1 MEHQFTAGT
10 TRALAEA
17 AGWARRNDSDE
28 IEGPALLMGLLV
40 ESECRAAMLL
50 ARHGIGGESIRGR
63 WPELARRE
71 GDLAEI
77 EPASLTFSM
86 DVRASLAAAAEILAN
101 LPQPLPLAT
110 EHVLLGLV
118 ASEGEV
124 SEWLQEQGL
133 DQKELETEIHRLYG
147 HQPGALPLDLD
158 DSRLGLARKRVS
170 PFAPRKTA
178 TFAERKA
185 TMRDLLIA
193 RSLAG
198 GLVRRER
205 TSGGHAAQDSSDSI
219 SLLRVFD
226 AAVNRGREGLRV
238 VEDYARFVLDDRH
251 LTARLKRLRHD
262 LVALV
267 SAIPIDRRLAARET
281 QADVGTDVQTPS
293 EQTRR
298 HTADI
303 LWANFTRLEE
313 ALRSLE
319 EFGKLLDLDMAAG
332 LEQLRYRTYTL
343 HRALEITR
351 TSCRRLAGARLYVLL
366 DGRPSLAEF
375 ETTARSLVE
384 SGVHV
389 IQLRDKRLDDRRL
402 IERARRLR
410 KLTSGTD
417 TLFIMNDRPDLA
429 ALARADGV
437 HVGQEELTVKDARTI
452 VGPDALVGVSTHS
465 LEQAEA
471 AVLDGANY
479 IGVGPTFAS
488 GTKQFDVFPGVE
500 LLRAVAGRIRLPAF
514 AIGGIDRQ
522 NLPDVLA
529 AGIRRVAVSGAILSA
544 QDPAASARRLLDLL
558 HG

>member
-1 MEHQFTAGT
+1 MDYPFTAGT

-17 AGWARRNDSDE
+17 AGWACRNDSDE
-28 IEGPALLMGLLV
+28 LEGPALLMGLLV
-40 ESECRAAMLL
+40 ESECRAAIIL
-50 ARHGIGGESIRGR
+50 ARHGIGRESIVDR
-63 WPELARRE
+63 WPRLARRE
-71 GDLAEI
+71 DVPAEI
-77 EPASLTFSM
+77 EPAAITFSA
-86 DVRASLAAAAEILAN
+86 DVKASLAIASEILADY
-101 LPQPLPLAT
+101 PQPLPLAT
-110 EHVLLGLV
+110 EHLLLGLV
-118 ASEGEV
+118 AAESEV
-124 SEWLQEQGL
+124 SEWLQSQGL
-133 DQKELETEIHRLYG
+133 DPKELETEIHRLYG
-147 HQPGALPLDLD
+147 HQPGALPLDVEEEPPNTEPAK
-158 DSRLGLARKRVS
+158 SEQSATASFRRQPKRCDAKEN
-170 PFAPRKTA
+170 PP
-178 TFAERKA
+178 
-185 TMRDLLIA
+185 
-193 RSLAG
+193 
-198 GLVRRER
+198 
-205 TSGGHAAQDSSDSI
+205 QI

-262 LVALV
+262 LVELV
-267 SAIPIDRRLAARET
+267 SAVPIDQRLAARET
-281 QADVGTDVQTPS
+281 RADVGTDVQTPS

-319 EFGKLLDLDMAAG
+319 EFGKLLDVDMAAG

-351 TSCRRLAGARLYVLL
+351 TSCQRLAGARLYVLL

-389 IQLRDKRLDDRRL
+389 IQLRDKRLDDRHL

-410 KLTSGTD
+410 KLTSGSD

-429 ALARADGV
+429 ALAGADGV
-437 HVGQEELTVKDARTI
+437 HVGQEELAVKDARTI

-500 LLRAVAGRIRLPAF
+500 LLRAVSGRIRLPAF
-514 AIGGIDRQ
+514 AIGGIDHQ

-529 AGIRRVAVSGAILSA
+529 TGTGRVAVSGAILSA
-544 QDPAASARRLLDLL
+544 RDPAASARRLLELL
-558 HG
+558 AV